1 MPRPKRQP
9 KEIDV
14 STVERIKKTHYTAQE
29 AYEHLGLT
37 RDAFNNYVR
46 RNPDEFGRVTF
57 FGSYGYYRRDKIDAM
72 KERFEALI
80 MAAESSTFEF
90 RPARFEDLEA
100 EDHMAYLNFG
110 SGSISPERNASRR
123 RYLEINPFTSFHL
136 YNSGALVALINLVP
150 LKHDAI
156 LEFRQGKRGWTFPNE
171 MIEQYAPGHRLEC
184 IIIDLATLTNAPP
197 EKRER
202 YASILLRR
210 LAIQF
215 VEWGN
220 KGVDI
225 RSIDACGGTLEGRKI
240 LENAGFQYTGTYKI
254 PAIGKPEILSD
265 RPMYHLDVDTSDLV
279 LLHRYKAA
287 LASWKSV
294 QGQG

>member
-1 MPRPKRQP
+1 MPRPKKQL
-9 KEIDV
+9 KETDT
-14 STVERIKKTHYTAQE
+14 STVDRIKKAHYTAQE

-90 RPARFEDLEA
+90 RPARMEDLEA

-110 SGSISPERNASRR
+110 AGSISPERNASRR
-123 RYLEINPFTSFHL
+123 RYLEVNPYTSFHL
-136 YNSGALVALINLVP
+136 YNSSTLVALVNLVP
-150 LKHDAI
+150 LKHEAI
-156 LEFRQGKRGWTFPNE
+156 LEFRQGKRGWMFKDE
-171 MIEQYAPGHRLEC
+171 MIEQFEPSDHMLEC
-184 IIIDLATLTNAPP
+184 IIIDLATITNAPP
-197 EKRER
+197 EKREW

-215 VEWGN
+215 AGWGN
-220 KGVDI
+220 KGI
-225 RSIDACGGTLEGRKI
+225 GIKSIDACGGTLEGRKI
-240 LENAGFQYTGTYKI
+240 LENAGFQHTGTYKI
-254 PAIGKPEILSD
+254 PAIGKPEVMSD
-265 RPMYHLDVDTSDLV
+265 RPMYHMDIDASDLV
-279 LLHRYKAA
+279 LLHRYKKAFQK
-287 LASWKSV
+287 WKESH
-294 QGQG
+294 